1 MARQTDGSTF
11 SRLTSR
17 LDRRELQ
24 RQSLPGG
31 GTVYRGEVASRALDA
46 LGARAMTLDRSII
59 VSDDFDPSK
68 PEDQALFAHE
78 QYHAEHGDGGGGGGG
93 QNFRDAEEVA
103 ARAVER
109 MVLHRAAGDG
119 AEAGGG
125 GGHSGAGGAGSG
137 TNSADSAGG
146 GTGSAPRQTEEG
158 AQDPRFHR
166 KPDPSRGYEA
176 LRQDG
181 SPQQRLLLPLGNSD
195 NRSVA
200 ASCRSTRG
208 RFPRRTGT
216 GTAAAEMV
224 LEAAPPAAACC
235 CPRLCGS
242 SRRATPSAAERR

>member
-1 MARQTDGSTF
+1 MARQTDGSTL
-11 SRLTSR
+11 SRLSSR

-31 GTVYRGEVASRALDA
+31 GTVYRGAVASRALEA

-59 VSDDFDPSK
+59 VGDDFDPSK

-78 QYHAEHGDGGGGGGG
+78 QYHAEHGDGSGGGGGH
-93 QNFRDAEEVA
+93 NFRDAEEVA

-125 GGHSGAGGAGSG
+125 GGHSGPGGAGSG

-146 GTGSAPRQTEEG
+146 GTGSPPRQTEEG
-158 AQDPRFHR
+158 AQDARFHR

-181 SPQQRLLLPLGNSD
+181 YSHYDIVDMFAQRTMRAQDEAEQGH
-195 NRSVA
+195 RS
-200 ASCRSTRG
+200 
-208 RFPRRTGT
+208 RFGDVKGT
-216 GTAAAEMV
+216 
-224 LEAAPPAAACC
+224 L
-235 CPRLCGS
+235 
-242 SRRATPSAAERR
+242 